1 MSLKKLSMFC
11 LVAAIVAATGCKS
24 SDAKKT
30 GNAVSFIPIKL
41 GTAADDVIRTVGKPL
56 TKTPV
61 VGGGV
66 KWSYESGTW
75 VVVESGK
82 VVDTSAKGVAKPVT
96 YDDKKGGCGCKSGC
110 GCGCGG
116 GCGG

>member
-1 MSLKKLSMFC
+1 MSFKKLSMFC
-11 LVAAIVAATGCKS
+11 LAAAIVAATGCKS

-30 GNAVSFIPIKL
+30 GAAIAFIPIKV

-110 GCGCGG
+110 GCGG
-116 GCGG
+116 

>member
-1 MSLKKLSMFC
+1 MSFKKLSMFC
-11 LVAAIVAATGCKS
+11 LAAAIVAATGCKS

-30 GNAVSFIPIKL
+30 GAAIAFVPIKV
-41 GTAADDVIRTVGKPL
+41 GTAADDVIRMVGKPL

-66 KWSYESGTW
+66 KWTYDESTH

-82 VVDTSAKGVAKPVT
+82 VVSSSAKGVAKVVT

-110 GCGCGG
+110 GCGG
-116 GCGG
+116 

>member
-1 MSLKKLSMFC
+1 MSFKKLSMFC

-30 GNAVSFIPIKL
+30 GNAISFIPIKV
-41 GTAADDVIRTVGKPL
+41 GTAADDVVRLVGKPL
-56 TKTPV
+56 TKTPIA
-61 VGGGV
+61 GGGV
-66 KWSYESGTW
+66 KWTYEEGTN
-75 VVVESGK
+75 VVVEGGK
-82 VVDTSAKGVAKPVT
+82 VVSSSAKGVAKTVT
-96 YDDKKGGCGCKSGC
+96 YDDKKGGCGCGD

>member
-1 MSLKKLSMFC
+1 MSFKKLSMFC

-30 GNAVSFIPIKL
+30 GNAITFIPIKI
-41 GTAADDVIRTVGKPL
+41 GTAADDVIRTVGKP
-56 TKTPV
+56 TKEIPLA
-61 VGGGV
+61 GGGV
-66 KWSYESGTW
+66 KWTYDQSTW

-82 VVDTSAKGVAKPVT
+82 VVSTSAKGVASTVT
-96 YDDKKGGCGCKSGC
+96 VDDKKG

-116 GCGG
+116 GCGGCGGCG